1 MEMTYQLTKKQD
13 FFQKNIES
21 FVKQKIAPRVLET
34 DQMEGFPREILDQLA
49 GNRLLGMLV
58 SKDAGGEGAG
68 FFDFC
73 LALEGIA
80 KVCPTSALI
89 CATQNMGAQVI
100 SKEGTPDQKE
110 AYLSKLMAGEAV
122 FGYVLPQ
129 LDMLSLVLNDIPL
142 SGSKEDE
149 GFLFNDS
156 ECTIINGDAADV
168 ICLFAGNGDLANGF
182 LIRKGIQGLS
192 VAETKGM
199 TGAEARCMCRAV
211 LDNCRI
217 SKQYVLGKEG
227 EGEKIWSELLLEG
240 SCLTAGIALGIG
252 QGALD
257 YAIKYSKQR
266 EQFGRQIAKFQAVR
280 ILLAEMA
287 TKVEAVRHFVYKVAA
302 AMDQNSRDR
311 HKLCSMA
318 KTFSSK
324 MIMEVTT
331 DAIQVCGGYG
341 YMKDYPQQKMMRNA
355 QLTQVI
361 NGSNQSHQLST
372 SKWLLG

>member
-1 MEMTYQLTKKQD
+1 MEMTYQLTKKQG
-13 FFQKNIES
+13 FFQKNIDS
-21 FVKQKIAPRVLET
+21 FVKQKIGPRVLET
-34 DQMEGFPREILDQLA
+34 DQMEGFPQEVLDQLA

-58 SKDAGGEGAG
+58 SKEAGGEGAG

-89 CATQNMGAQVI
+89 CATQNMGVRVI

-110 AYLSKLMAGEAV
+110 IYLSKLMAGEAV

-129 LDMLSLVLNDIPL
+129 LEMLTLGLSDIPL

-149 GFLFNDS
+149 DFVFNGS

-168 ICLFAGNGDLANGF
+168 ICLFAGNGDLAHGL
-182 LIRKGIQGLS
+182 LIEKGIQGLT
-192 VAETKGM
+192 VAEPKGM
-199 TGAEARCMCRAV
+199 TGAEARCMCRAS

-217 SKQYVLGKEG
+217 SGQDVLGKEG
-227 EGEKIWSELLLEG
+227 EGERIWGELLLEG

-266 EQFGRQIAKFQAVR
+266 EQFGRQIAKFQAIR

-287 TKVEAVRHFVYKVAA
+287 TKVEAVRHFVYRVAA
-302 AMDQNSRDR
+302 ALDQNSGDR
-311 HKLCSMA
+311 YKLCSMA

-341 YMKDYPQQKMMRNA
+341 YMKDYPLQKMMRNA
-355 QLTQVI
+355 QLTQVL
-361 NGSNQSHQLST
+361 NGSNPSHQLST
-372 SKWLLG
+372 SKWILG